1 MKLNTELMRAVI
13 KSKGLTIEKAA
24 ELMGVSRQNLHMIL
38 KHESTILA
46 RVDNIARALDLEPK
60 DILI

>member
-1 MKLNTELMRAVI
+1 MKLNTELMRSII
-13 KSKGLTIEKAA
+13 KGKGLTIEQAA
-24 ELMGVSRQNLHMIL
+24 KKMGVSRQNLHMIL

-60 DILI
+60 DILL